1 MASSG
6 VQTIIDQVTKT
17 TEGACYLCV
26 AGEGPGWWALQ
37 TDIQGNPALTSWCS
51 YESPHLAS
59 VVETLSFEVQERRGV
74 ESWLRDWTWENDKT
88 LLSVLITK

>member
-26 AGEGPGWWALQ
+26 AGEGPG
-37 TDIQGNPALTSWCS
+37 
-51 YESPHLAS
+51 
-59 VVETLSFEVQERRGV
+59 
-74 ESWLRDWTWENDKT
+74 
-88 LLSVLITK
+88 